1 MCFHVVLNLAR
12 PQAAARRMVPLA
24 CLPWPYAALLGQ
36 IAGETAGFGTEQ
48 GSIVWIHVLAV
59 AVA

>member
-1 MCFHVVLNLAR
+1 MLNLAR
-12 PQAAARRMVPLA
+12 PRAAARRMVPLA

-48 GSIVWIHVLAV
+48 RSIVWIHVLAV